1 MEEYVSMKNEKV
13 KQFFARAE
21 GLMGRLDELGRV
33 CRPALGSERYLTNQ
47 QLSELLHLSRRT
59 LQDYRDG
66 GILPFY
72 RLEGKILYRESDIER
87 ILTENYNK
95 PFD

>member
-1 MEEYVSMKNEKV
+1 MEEYVSMKDEKV
-13 KQFFARAE
+13 KQFFARVE
-21 GLMGRLDELGRV
+21 SLMCRLDELGGV
-33 CRPALGSERYLTNQ
+33 CRPVLGCERYLTNED
-47 QLSELLHLSRRT
+47 LSKLLHLSRRT

-72 RLEGKILYRESDIER
+72 RLEGKILYRESDIAR
-87 ILTENYNK
+87 ILEENYNK

>member
-33 CRPALGSERYLTNQ
+33 CLPVLGRERYLTNQ
-47 QLSELLHLSRRT
+47 QLSGLLHLSRRT
-59 LQDYRDG
+59 LQDYRDR